1 MKNQISDFNSK
12 FHTFLESI
20 NIKESA
26 LIGTNQII
34 SGDLSQKYPDLKN
47 IVSVNFQNCIGLFCY
62 SDNNFLFVHSD
73 PLNSDSLP
81 DIVNKFHEENKIEDA
96 NILCIFNKTR
106 SIFSSYDDLIKT
118 LNNQHKNLDIIVVE
132 HPNNKVSKFDLFIDV
147 LPLRSNEKPIYH
159 YLKFLNEDQSVNIA
173 YLDDEK
179 NLMKI
184 DTDYLKIFIEEV
196 SNKNP
201 EMVKDGFVTTY
212 LGGKGIKNISDF
224 DKKIDNKPKQGLDLE
239 TYYYALKV
247 ASSLEEKSPNKGL
260 ISGMIIKYDLV
271 KKNLTG
277 KFDKIATKINY
288 ELKSKNLETDLVK
301 YLEEMR
307 DENVLLKFQEVI
319 KSQNLLDQDYP
330 TQAEYNKM
338 KEVKEEIF
346 FKPFKPIFQDQKHD
360 LEPKKSIQLK
370 PYKPDNF
377 SIQEVKEINFKKLDS
392 DLESETEVKR

>member
-132 HPNNKVSKFDLFIDV
+132 HPNNKFSKF
-147 LPLRSNEKPIYH
+147 K
-159 YLKFLNEDQSVNIA
+159 
-173 YLDDEK
+173 
-179 NLMKI
+179 
-184 DTDYLKIFIEEV
+184 
-196 SNKNP
+196 
-201 EMVKDGFVTTY
+201 
-212 LGGKGIKNISDF
+212 
-224 DKKIDNKPKQGLDLE
+224 
-239 TYYYALKV
+239 
-247 ASSLEEKSPNKGL
+247 
-260 ISGMIIKYDLV
+260 
-271 KKNLTG
+271 
-277 KFDKIATKINY
+277 
-288 ELKSKNLETDLVK
+288 
-301 YLEEMR
+301 
-307 DENVLLKFQEVI
+307 
-319 KSQNLLDQDYP
+319 
-330 TQAEYNKM
+330 
-338 KEVKEEIF
+338 
-346 FKPFKPIFQDQKHD
+346 
-360 LEPKKSIQLK
+360 
-370 PYKPDNF
+370 
-377 SIQEVKEINFKKLDS
+377 
-392 DLESETEVKR
+392 